1 MTRLRVATWN
11 LAWKRPGGQ
20 HGPEI
25 ADRLAA
31 VAPDI
36 GCWTEAFADSVPGGH
51 VATSQ
56 PDYGYPI
63 KPGRRKVVLWSR
75 NPWHDIT
82 TELPGAPGGRFV
94 RSVTETAAG
103 PVTVV
108 GVCIPWAAAHVS
120 TGRRDRKRWEDHLAF
135 LQALDTMMPAGWAND
150 PARRFQPDTAAAAP
164 AESRARRPGTGAG
177 RLDRGHAQAHPRGGC
192 SDRSYRRHVG
202 PHGVDGWRR
211 LVRPSRRGAAERSLR
226 DIRRS
231 CAILKVAEVRG
242 RVGLQPRARVATANR
257 EAMRQTEPTWT

>member
-11 LAWKRPGGQ
+11 LAWKRPGGE
-20 HGPEI
+20 HGREI
-25 ADRLAA
+25 ADRLTA

-56 PDYGYPI
+56 ADYGYPI

-75 NPWHDIT
+75 NPWHDIA

-94 RSVTETAAG
+94 RGVTETAAG

-120 TGRRDRKRWEDHLAF
+120 TGCRDRKRWEDHLAF
-135 LQALDTMMPAGWAND
+135 LQALDTMMPAAGPTILLGDFNQTL
-150 PARRFQPDTAAAAP
+150 PRR
-164 AESRARRPGTGAG
+164 R
-177 RLDRGHAQAHPRGGC
+177 
-192 SDRSYRRHVG
+192 
-202 PHGVDGWRR
+202 
-211 LVRPSRRGAAERSLR
+211 
-226 DIRRS
+226 
-231 CAILKVAEVRG
+231 
-242 RVGLQPRARVATANR
+242 QPRAVHDALARVLDG
-257 EAMRQTEPTWT
+257 WTVASHGLTHEGAAAIDHIAITPDLTVSTVGVVSPDRAGAAPLSDHFGTFADLVPS